1 MTHTQDTPTWEDLG
15 RPRSFA
21 GLMNLWE
28 SNYQQLQ
35 QLLPRLNLDV
45 DEARSLSQSDSPLY
59 LHVLER
65 NPYTLTLMLTYRLA
79 DQTET
84 PRLRVRVYR
93 DAGVAQAM
101 DAQAAEFGENLQRQW
116 ERNLLLNKW
125 LDYCL
130 QHGHG
135 FALSDCA
142 HDSPPAA
149 GEPPR

>member
-1 MTHTQDTPTWEDLG
+1 MTTLDTPAWETLG

-28 SNYQQLQ
+28 SNFQRMQR
-35 QLLPRLNLDV
+35 LLPELNLNV
-45 DEARSLSQSDSPLY
+45 DSARSLSQSDSPLY
-59 LHVLER
+59 LHILER

-79 DQTET
+79 DHTET
-84 PRLRVRVYR
+84 PQLRVRVYR

-101 DAQAAEFGENLQRQW
+101 DAEPASFGENLDRQW

-130 QHGHG
+130 EHGHG
-135 FALSDCA
+135 FALA
-142 HDSPPAA
+142 
-149 GEPPR
+149 EM

>member
-1 MTHTQDTPTWEDLG
+1 MAILDLPNWEHLG

-28 SNYQQLQ
+28 SNFQRMQR
-35 QLLPRLNLDV
+35 LLPDLNLKV
-45 DEARSLSQSDSPLY
+45 DQARSISQSDSPLY
-59 LHVLER
+59 LDILER

-84 PRLRVRVYR
+84 PRLRVRIYR

-101 DAQAAEFGENLQRQW
+101 DAEPAEFGENLDRQW

-130 QHGHG
+130 EHGHG
-135 FALSDCA
+135 FALADHVS
-142 HDSPPAA
+142 
-149 GEPPR
+149 

>member
-1 MTHTQDTPTWEDLG
+1 MPTLDTPDWENLG

-28 SNYQQLQ
+28 SNFQRMQR
-35 QLLPRLNLDV
+35 LLPELNLNV
-45 DEARSLSQSDSPLY
+45 DSARSLSQSDSPLY
-59 LHVLER
+59 LNILER

-84 PRLRVRVYR
+84 PRLRVRIYR
-93 DAGVAQAM
+93 DAEVAQAM
-101 DAQAAEFGENLQRQW
+101 DADPAEFGENLDRQW

-130 QHGHG
+130 EHGHG
-135 FALSDCA
+135 FALAECV
-142 HDSPPAA
+142 P
-149 GEPPR
+149 

>member
-1 MTHTQDTPTWEDLG
+1 MTILDTPKWEALG

-28 SNYQQLQ
+28 SNYQRMQR
-35 QLLPRLNLDV
+35 LLPELNLSV
-45 DEARSLSQSDSPLY
+45 DCARSVSQSDSPLY
-59 LHVLER
+59 LRILER

-79 DQTET
+79 DMSET
-84 PRLRVRVYR
+84 PRLRVRIYR

-101 DAQAAEFGENLQRQW
+101 DVEPAALGENLERQW

-130 QHGHG
+130 EHGHG
-135 FALSDCA
+135 FALA
-142 HDSPPAA
+142 
-149 GEPPR
+149 EL